1 MEERSPAQLMV
12 AAMVRKVQASDDLI
26 RRNAPVQLVEELDG
40 DPTFLSYYKDSPEA
54 YVTVLS
60 LCPSD

>member
-26 RRNAPVQLVEELDG
+26 RRNAFVQLVEELDG
-40 DPTFLSYYKDSPEA
+40 DPTFLSY
-54 YVTVLS
+54 
-60 LCPSD
+60 